1 MPRYFRRLAE
11 GEFDQADLA
20 LRTEELARFVGT
32 AAELYGLDRSGIL
45 AVGFSNGANIAV
57 SLLLRRPGLLAG
69 AVLFRAML
77 PFEPER
83 PVALPATPVWL
94 GAGRHDPTV
103 PRENIERLARLLR
116 VAGARVTLE
125 WQDAGHQLT
134 PEDVDSATRWL
145 AALPA

>member
-11 GEFDQADLA
+11 GVFDQADLA

-32 AAELYGLDRSGIL
+32 AAERYGLDRSGIV
-45 AVGFSNGANIAV
+45 AVGFSNGANIAG

-83 PVALPATPVWL
+83 PVVLPATPVWL
-94 GAGRHDPTV
+94 SAGRHDPTV

-116 VAGARVTLE
+116 DAGARVTLE